1 MINIERHFDF
11 SVVNRGV
18 RILVL
23 SGPHVVLSL
32 YLLFNNIIFLHPS
45 KFRYGL
51 QAVVSTG
58 FQVFFLTREVEGK
71 YKQLSILTKKKN
83 GYQQAVNISR

>member
-32 YLLFNNIIFLHPS
+32 YLLFNNIVANA
-45 KFRYGL
+45 KVQGL
-51 QAVVSTG
+51 VG
-58 FQVFFLTREVEGK
+58 
-71 YKQLSILTKKKN
+71 
-83 GYQQAVNISR
+83 